1 MKAGMPNLTTDIDA
15 SSIKVGI
22 ITAQWNPEITYSLRD
37 GVIGRLKELNAS
49 DSNIIQHE
57 VDGSFE
63 LPLAAQHLIETH
75 KVDVVIPIG
84 CLVKGS
90 TMHFEYI
97 SEAVSQGLM
106 NVGLTTKIPV
116 LFGVLTCLT
125 EEQARDRAIGPGNH
139 GPSWAETAVK
149 LALSYQSK

>member
-1 MKAGMPNLTTDIDA
+1 MKAGMPSLTTDIDA
-15 SSIKVGI
+15 SSLKIGVI
-22 ITAQWNPEITYSLRD
+22 IAQWNPEITHSLRD
-37 GVIGRLKELNAS
+37 GVLQRLQELNVTPH
-49 DSNIIQHE
+49 NIIQHE

-63 LPLAAQHLIETH
+63 LPLAAQSLIETH
-75 KVDVVIPIG
+75 QVDVVIPIG

-106 NVGLTTKIPV
+106 QVGLTTKTPV

-125 EEQARDRAIGPGNH
+125 EEQARERSIGEGNH
-139 GPSWAETAVK
+139 GPSWAETAIK
-149 LALSYQSK
+149 LALSYQS